1 MKRTK
6 QDEGE
11 DRAFAAPAV
20 GGTKRR
26 APRPAAAKKPQNDAG
41 GPSLADSKSDSP
53 TDAGVLLD
61 SQSEPTATPSSAA
74 VAEAPHSSAAMPDA
88 AHPRGSEPRASETV
102 ALAARGNGPVDLV
115 ACQERIGHTFRDESI
130 LLAALTHASGAAHRL
145 ASNERLEF
153 LGDAILGFI
162 VCDTLYRIFPESLE
176 GDLTRIKSVV
186 VSRETCGRISEHLGL
201 TEFLIV
207 GKGLAVNSA
216 IPVSVLSDLFE
227 SIVAAIYLDG
237 GIEPAR
243 RFVSRWMDPE
253 IAQVSSG
260 AQGAN
265 HKSLLQQLSQRDFGV
280 TPTYEVMEE
289 SGPDHSKSFHVSAFI
304 GERRYTPA
312 WGRNKKE
319 AEQRAASNALVE
331 LRAAGVGIADAGRR
345 G

>member
-11 DRAFAAPAV
+11 DRAVESPS
-20 GGTKRR
+20 GGGVVRKR
-26 APRPAAAKKPQNDAG
+26 ATRPAAAKKPRADAG
-41 GPSLADSKSDSP
+41 GVAQPHGQLEPEPLQLEPSSLPA
-53 TDAGVLLD
+53 
-61 SQSEPTATPSSAA
+61 SAA
-74 VAEAPHSSAAMPDA
+74 VADKTPS
-88 AHPRGSEPRASETV
+88 RGSEPGAF
-102 ALAARGNGPVDLV
+102 AARGDKPVDLV

-162 VCDTLYRIFPESLE
+162 VCDTLYQIFPHSLE
-176 GDLTRIKSVV
+176 GDLTRVKSVV
-186 VSRETCGRISEHLGL
+186 VSRETCGRISEQLGL

-216 IPVSVLSDLFE
+216 VPVSVLSDLFE
-227 SIVAAIYLDG
+227 SLVAAIYLDG

-243 RFVSRWMDPE
+243 RFVSRWMEPE

-304 GERRYTPA
+304 GEQRYTPA

>member
-11 DRAFAAPAV
+11 DRAV
-20 GGTKRR
+20 GTPSDGGVAKKR
-26 APRPAAAKKPQNDAG
+26 ATRPAAAKKPPADAG
-41 GPSLADSKSDSP
+41 APSQADSQSD
-53 TDAGVLLD
+53 AVVLLD
-61 SQSEPTATPSSAA
+61 SQSEPTALPFSAA
-74 VAEAPHSSAAMPDA
+74 SADAPL
-88 AHPRGSEPRASETV
+88 PRGSEPRGSEPV
-102 ALAARGNGPVDLV
+102 PLAARANGPVDLV

-162 VCDTLYRIFPESLE
+162 VCDTLYQIFPHSLE
-176 GDLTRIKSVV
+176 GDLTRVKSVV

-216 IPVSVLSDLFE
+216 VPVSVLSDLFE
-227 SIVAAIYLDG
+227 SVVAAIYLDG

-243 RFVSRWMDPE
+243 LFVSRWMDPE

-331 LRAAGVGIADAGRR
+331 LRAAGIGIADAGRR

>member
-1 MKRTK
+1 MKRT
-6 QDEGE
+6 DEEPAGE
-11 DRAFAAPAV
+11 RAKRGPVA
-20 GGTKRR
+20 GGASAKRR
-26 APRPAAAKKPQNDAG
+26 AKLSSAKRPGKQAG
-41 GPSLADSKSDSP
+41 GEESASTPA
-53 TDAGVLLD
+53 
-61 SQSEPTATPSSAA
+61 SQATPGQESESI
-74 VAEAPHSSAAMPDA
+74 PMP
-88 AHPRGSEPRASETV
+88 PLRGGV
-102 ALAARGNGPVDLV
+102 PVDLT
-115 ACQERIGHTFRDESI
+115 ACQERIGHQFRDVSI
-130 LLAALTHASGAAHRL
+130 LHAALTHASGAAHRL

-186 VSRETCGRISEHLGL
+186 VSRETCGRISEQLGL
-201 TEFLIV
+201 TDFLIV

-216 IPVSVLSDLFE
+216 VPVSVLSDLFE
-227 SIVAAIYLDG
+227 SVVAAIYLDG

-243 RFVSRWMDPE
+243 RFVSRWMEPE

-331 LRAAGVGIADAGRR
+331 LRTTAPGIDDPDHR